1 MQISKAICVTG
12 MEMSHESWFWDA
24 FHCPTEE
31 RNSKQSQRKQ
41 AIVKNCW
48 STKVLLVRNQC
59 YQNVHLFTK
68 VLQLKDY
75 AHAGFFL
82 SLPGYLPAA
91 SIYENIGWFQW
102 LLPHCSFKLW
112 IIWASTFEECIVLLA
127 QHDFLSDSYSWSDVD
142 FTDTERET
150 VVSQGIVLSIA
161 LVKAEK
167 FGCISCLLMS
177 RYSKTFHKTVN
188 LLSEVLWHLDKVKK
202 QQPLCIWEKLAASL
216 R

>member
-1 MQISKAICVTG
+1 MQISKAICMTG

-75 AHAGFFL
+75 AHAGFSL

-102 LLPHCSFKLW
+102 LLPHCSFQTMNYLGFYLW
-112 IIWASTFEECIVLLA
+112 GMHCAAGTAWLPKWL
-127 QHDFLSDSYSWSDVD
+127 
-142 FTDTERET
+142 
-150 VVSQGIVLSIA
+150 
-161 LVKAEK
+161 
-167 FGCISCLLMS
+167 LLMTWCWFYWHWKENSSIS
-177 RYSKTFHKTVN
+177 R
-188 LLSEVLWHLDKVKK
+188 D
-202 QQPLCIWEKLAASL
+202 CI
-216 R
+216 